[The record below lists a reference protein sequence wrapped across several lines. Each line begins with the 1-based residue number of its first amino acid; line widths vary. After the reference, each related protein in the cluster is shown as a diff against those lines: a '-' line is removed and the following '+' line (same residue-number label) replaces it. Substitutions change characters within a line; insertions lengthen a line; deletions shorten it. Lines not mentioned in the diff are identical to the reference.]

1 METFDVD
8 SLSEAQKKVRQ
19 NQKQNSKAPGWEP
32 LRNPHRTR
40 ILKTDPLSKPY
51 IEVGWRRST
60 LTGVE
65 VRWVFVCGFCV
76 VTTRTYRSSL

>member
-40 ILKTDPLSKPY
+40 ILKTDPLSKPC
-51 IEVGWRRST
+51 IEAGGRRST
-60 LTGVE
+60 RGGFSCV
-65 VRWVFVCGFCV
+65 VFV
-76 VTTRTYRSSL
+76 SLPLEPIDPHFEFVS